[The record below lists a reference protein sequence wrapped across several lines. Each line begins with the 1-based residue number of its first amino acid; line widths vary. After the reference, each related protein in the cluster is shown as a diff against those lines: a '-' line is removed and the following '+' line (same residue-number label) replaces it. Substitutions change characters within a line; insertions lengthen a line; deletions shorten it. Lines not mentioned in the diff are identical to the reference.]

1 MVFRDFFGFGP
12 KWCLSLVWG
21 GANRAVAY
29 NHPFCNDVEKK
40 GLFKQHFP
48 CYHYILCLQ
57 GFLLLTHLNFFR
69 VCRSAKLRTPFQ

>member
-12 KWCLSLVWG
+12 KWYLSLVWG

-40 GLFKQHFP
+40 GL
-48 CYHYILCLQ
+48 
-57 GFLLLTHLNFFR
+57 
-69 VCRSAKLRTPFQ
+69 